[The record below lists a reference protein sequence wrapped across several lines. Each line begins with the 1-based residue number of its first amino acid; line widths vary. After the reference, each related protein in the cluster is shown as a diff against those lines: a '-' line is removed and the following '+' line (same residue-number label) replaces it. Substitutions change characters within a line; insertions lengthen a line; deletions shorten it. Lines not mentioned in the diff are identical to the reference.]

1 MSGERNIYLIGARA
15 SGKTT
20 LGRKLSARLKR
31 PFVDTDQRVR
41 LRTGRTVSELV
52 DAGGWEAF
60 REAESVALAEAAMFS
75 GQVVSCGG
83 GIVLRQENRDVL
95 AKGIVLYL
103 KASAEALAGRLLR
116 NPLEAQR
123 PTLTGGG
130 VMDEVSQVLAER
142 GAIYLA
148 CAHAVLPAEMPLPE
162 LVELAVA
169 EIERLGGIR
178 KAVAGLGRFS

>member
-20 LGRKLSARLKR
+20 LGRKLAARLKR
-31 PFVDTDQRVR
+31 PFVDTDRRVR
-41 LRTGRTVSELV
+41 LRTGRSVAELV

-60 REAESVALAEAAMFS
+60 REAESIALAEVAVFS

-83 GIVLRQENRDVL
+83 GIVLRQENRDLL

-103 KASAEALAGRLLR
+103 KASAEVLAGRLAR
-116 NPLEAQR
+116 DPLETQR

-130 VMDEVSQVLAER
+130 VVDEVSQVLAER

-148 CAHAVLPAEMPLPE
+148 CANAVLPAEAPLPE
-162 LVELAVA
+162 LMELALA
-169 EIERLGGIR
+169 EIERLGGIQR
-178 KAVAGLGRFS
+178 AVAGRGRIS